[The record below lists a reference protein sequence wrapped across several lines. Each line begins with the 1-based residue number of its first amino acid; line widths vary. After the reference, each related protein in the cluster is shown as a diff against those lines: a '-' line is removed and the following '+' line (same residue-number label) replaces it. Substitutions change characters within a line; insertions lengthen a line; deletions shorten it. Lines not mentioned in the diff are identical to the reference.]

1 MQRPLAAIE
10 KGSRQKCL
18 LCPIRLVCCGD
29 RRRNA
34 SGRLEAIPIIKATCE
49 RLARG
54 GAPLRCGSL
63 AWA

>member
-34 SGRLEAIPIIKATCE
+34 SGRLEAIETLEADVFQLTGQVAQC
-49 RLARG
+49 LW
-54 GAPLRCGSL
+54 PLRGH
-63 AWA
+63 